1 MLLVQYAIHSFRY
14 LNKWCRDPQLSFACC
29 LALLLPLSDIQEEI
43 GGLEE
48 TVRQTEE
55 IEMPSILA
63 AVRDY
68 GPIDAPV
75 DADAKSDIGTT
86 KLKDGYYKH
95 LSHDKTQRHQG
106 TQTEPF
112 TSSAAHV
119 DICESGFL
127 K

>member
-1 MLLVQYAIHSFRY
+1 M
-14 LNKWCRDPQLSFACC
+14 SFACC

-112 TSSAAHV
+112 TSSTAHV